1 MASQTKRKHY
11 KPYNTK
17 ELYDVCSEVSVN
29 FINRETAFDAIRE
42 WLRRNKDN
50 NTRSKEAI
58 TYRGVGGETA
68 LHVILRKRPQLD
80 IIEAFIKYAPEAV
93 RIRSDYEGLPIHNAC
108 GWVYHDLEIVQA
120 LVNSYP
126 ESLKVADDHGCLPLH
141 HACTSQASL
150 EVVKF
155 LVKSCPESIKV
166 TDKRGFLPCTRA
178 GNISGCLPIHY
189 ACWLVGHGSL
199 EGSHSVVKFL
209 VESYPESV
217 KVKDSS
223 GCLPLHRALRSRASL
238 KIVSFLIDCCPEGV
252 GESHLIPLYEGHPNP
267 NERPTRAPLYYLVAE
282 QYAEK
287 QDRKGMILLHRACM
301 RNGFSADLI
310 RVLAEAYPQGW
321 TVQDNSSRTPKQY
334 LIESASR
341 KDENGMLLLHRQAAH
356 CKGLSVES
364 LNILFEAYSEAIRIQ
379 DNFGLLPLH
388 HACLNEVSSLDALMS
403 LVTLYPESILVRCTS
418 D

>member
-1 MASQTKRKHY
+1 MASQTKRKHS
-11 KPYNTK
+11 KAYNTEELFDLVDNLGNNNKK
-17 ELYDVCSEVSVN
+17 EEG
-29 FINRETAFDAIRE
+29 FDKIRQ
-42 WLRRNKDN
+42 WLNTNKDDN
-50 NTRSKEAI
+50 AKLKEAM
-58 TYRGVGGETA
+58 THRGQGGVTP
-68 LHVILRKRPQLD
+68 LHVIVRRSPPLD

-93 RIRSDYEGLPIHNAC
+93 RILNDYQGLPIHCAC
-108 GWVYHDLEIVQA
+108 GLLYDDLEIVQA

-126 ESLKVADDHGCLPLH
+126 ESLNVADRRGCLPLH
-141 HACTSQASL
+141 YVCWNHNSL
-150 EVVKF
+150 RIVQF
-155 LVKSCPESIKV
+155 LVKSCPESTRV
-166 TDKRGFLPCTRA
+166 TDSGGFLPCTRA
-178 GNISGCLPIHY
+178 GNVSGCLPIHY
-189 ACWLVGHGSL
+189 ACWLVGCGSL
-199 EGSHSVVKFL
+199 EGNHSIVKFL

-356 CKGLSVES
+356 CEGLSVES
-364 LNILFEAYSEAIRIQ
+364 LNILFDAYSEAIRIQ

-388 HACLNEVSSLDALMS
+388 YACLNEVSTVDIIMS
-403 LVTLYPESILVRCTS
+403 LVKLYPESILVRCTS